1 MSKPN
6 IIDQGTWGD
15 CVWSITDNHVL
26 YVNPKPDVD
35 YPVAGDDVPWEPYKN
50 GYQNAIVHVR
60 TNGHFTLGE
69 NTPSD
74 LFSGCAHLTDI
85 SGLAKWHLIGFDH
98 NHNVTYIK
106 STANMFR
113 DCHDLCD
120 LNPLSHW
127 DMRRVEDAHSMFENC
142 WYIYSTT
149 ALKYW
154 HMPNCENAQKMFAGC
169 HNIALAEG
177 LNDLFRGDTKIQN
190 VDYMFDGCAHLVSTR
205 FTKAWN
211 LPAVPHHTGVFDNCP
226 YVPSAEKYI
235 PQASPNYVPAISNTQ
250 TPQTPQNQPKP
261 VPAKRP
267 VSKLVIQTHDID
279 PQRGVFYI
287 KLSTD
292 KTSGID
298 GGTYAVSLSEEGKH
312 IHTIW
317 DRNMAIWNGRK
328 TDTGVVLKP
337 VQADGS
343 FGWPVVKDINDVI
356 ANADKTMHPTSK
368 KNIKAPTPGQMTI
381 DFDEEPAKD
390 AHIDI

>member
-1 MSKPN
+1 MDNSET
-6 IIDQGTWGD
+6 IAQGTWGD
-15 CVWSITDNHVL
+15 CVWSLTANHVL
-26 YVNPKPDVD
+26 NVNPSPDIT
-35 YPVAGDDVPWEPYKN
+35 YPVAGNDVPWEAYKN
-50 GYQNAIVHVR
+50 NIVHVR
-60 TNGHFTLGE
+60 TDRPFTLGSD
-69 NTPSD
+69 TPSN
-74 LFSGCAHLTDI
+74 LFSGCDHLTDI
-85 SGLAKWHLIGFDH
+85 GGLDRWHLIGFDH
-98 NHNVTYIK
+98 NHKTTGIK
-106 STANMFR
+106 STADMFCG
-113 DCHDLCD
+113 CHNLSN
-120 LNPLSHW
+120 LHPLEKW
-127 DMRRVEDAHSMFENC
+127 DMRRVEDTHSMFYGC
-142 WYIYSTT
+142 QSIYSAV
-149 ALKYW
+149 ALQNW
-154 HMPNCENAQKMFAGC
+154 HMPNCKNAQNMFFGC
-169 HNIALAEG
+169 YKLVLAENLNG
-177 LNDLFRGDTKIQN
+177 LFHGDTKIQN
-190 VDYMFDGCAHLVSTR
+190 IDHMFDSCLRLVSTD
-205 FTKAWN
+205 FVKDWD
-211 LPAVPHHTGVFDNCP
+211 LEKIPHHTGVFDNCP

-328 TDTGVVLKP
+328 TNTGVVLKP

-381 DFDEEPAKD
+381 DFDEEPAKN